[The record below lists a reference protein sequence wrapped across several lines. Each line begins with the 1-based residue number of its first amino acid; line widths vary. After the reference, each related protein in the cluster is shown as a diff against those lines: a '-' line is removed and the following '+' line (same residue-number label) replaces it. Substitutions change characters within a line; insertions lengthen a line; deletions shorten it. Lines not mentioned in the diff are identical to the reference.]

1 MKKDLLEQLNLWHE
15 EDEFEKIVG
24 KIAEIPEQD
33 RDYDIV
39 GYLARALNNLKR
51 YDEALQQLSTIK
63 TQGENDFLWHFRVG
77 YAYYYL
83 SQYEDAVA
91 AFEIANKLDPED
103 EDTSTLLTWS
113 RREVGLTDHQEK
125 SETVQPN
132 AIDSVKNDIEANER
146 LEQEKDFGFAQ
157 VYAVELKYKQ
167 PPMLDRNILYEKMEL
182 YTGKVDRGEH
192 HPDSAGLAV
201 WEANSQ
207 EDQNLLHFFHLN
219 YMVEYTEGEM
229 PAQTSLMDTE
239 SRPVADYESAIQ
251 QSWHWREAAQVV
263 SDCEHSLLLI
273 DMMAS
278 GLDPKSRLQLFTGSL
293 RAVLETAPCDA
304 IYFRESDKLVEP
316 SAYLAAI
323 EEGELLYGA
332 LNIRFYNVEG
342 TGSGRP
348 EGLMDSLGLVALG
361 IPDVQCHYYD
371 LEPDEVAGNLLNI
384 AYYLFDRGDVIAD
397 GETIGFTEEMR
408 WRCEHQYGL
417 AAPHRVVID
426 IDPGEPYYAGS
437 QGAEQS

>member
-1 MKKDLLEQLNLWHE
+1 MDQ
-15 EDEFEKIVG
+15 
-24 KIAEIPEQD
+24 
-33 RDYDIV
+33 
-39 GYLARALNNLKR
+39 
-51 YDEALQQLSTIK
+51 EAL
-63 TQGENDFLWHFRVG
+63 R
-77 YAYYYL
+77 
-83 SQYEDAVA
+83 
-91 AFEIANKLDPED
+91 LD
-103 EDTSTLLTWS
+103 T
-113 RREVGLTDHQEK
+113 
-125 SETVQPN
+125 
-132 AIDSVKNDIEANER
+132 NEM
-146 LEQEKDFGFAQ
+146 LEQEKDFGFAR
-157 VYAVELKYKQ
+157 VYGVELKYKQ
-167 PPMLDRNILYEKMEL
+167 PPKLDRNMLYEKMER
-182 YTGKVDRGEH
+182 YTGKVDRKEQQN
-192 HPDSAGLAV
+192 PDTAGLAV
-201 WEANSQ
+201 WEANNQ
-207 EDQNLLHFFHLN
+207 ELLHFFHLN
-219 YMVEYTEGEM
+219 YMVEYAQGEM
-229 PAQTSLMDTE
+229 PAQTSLVDTE
-239 SRPVADYESAIQ
+239 SRPVTDYETAIQ

-263 SDCEHSLLLI
+263 SECEHSLLLI

-348 EGLMDSLGLVALG
+348 EGLMDSVGLAALG

-384 AYYLFDRGDVIAD
+384 AYYLFDRGDVISD
-397 GETIGFTEEMR
+397 GETVGFTEEMR
-408 WRCEHQYGL
+408 WRCEHQYAL

-426 IDPGEPYYAGS
+426 IDPGEPYYAGR